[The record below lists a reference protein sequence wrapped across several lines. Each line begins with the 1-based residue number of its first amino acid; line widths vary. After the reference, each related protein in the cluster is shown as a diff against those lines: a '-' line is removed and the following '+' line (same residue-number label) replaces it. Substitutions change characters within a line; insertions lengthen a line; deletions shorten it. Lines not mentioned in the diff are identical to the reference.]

1 MQAPAEQ
8 SGGGLFA
15 PDGRHAAPEIPRALQ
30 TYLTCSASGRGGKS
44 PSFTA
49 PHNDRL
55 QHRRALHECRS
66 DAPPRTRH
74 TGPDAR
80 PAGPPRPRR
89 TPPPGARRSRRRP
102 SRETR
107 IDQH

>member
-30 TYLTCSASGRGGKS
+30 TYLTCSASGRGGKA

-74 TGPDAR
+74 TGPGTGSR
-80 PAGPPRPRR
+80 GGGEQTRGR
-89 TPPPGARRSRRRP
+89 TKERGKGGWEERGGNKMY
-102 SRETR
+102 
-107 IDQH
+107 